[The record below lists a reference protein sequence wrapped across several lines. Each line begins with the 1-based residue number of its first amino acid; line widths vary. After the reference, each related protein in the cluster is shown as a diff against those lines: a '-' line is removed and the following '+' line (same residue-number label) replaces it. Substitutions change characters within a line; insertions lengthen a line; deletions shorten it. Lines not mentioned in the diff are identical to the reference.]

1 MTEETAIVPVDEI
14 APVSLLTGSPANRI
28 AEATEVANALAP
40 LITSKRL
47 YVNISGK
54 KHVLYEGWTTL
65 GALMGVFPKVAW
77 THPLKA
83 DQTVV
88 SGDEPVIGWEARVEA
103 VTLSGAVVGAAESQ
117 CLRAESNWKNRD
129 DFALRSMAQTRA
141 GAKALRMPLGFI
153 MALAGYDA
161 TPADEMPREAAP
173 AEQWKCKD
181 CRATNT
187 ANDKICINCERER
200 GS

>member
-1 MTEETAIVPVDEI
+1 MTTELEPIKE

-40 LITSKRL
+40 LITSKKL
-47 YVNISGK
+47 YANISGK

-83 DQTVV
+83 DQTVAM
-88 SGDEPVIGWEARVEA
+88 GDDVVIGWEARVEA

-161 TPADEMPREAAP
+161 TPADEMPRGEP
-173 AEQWKCKD
+173 AEQWKCKG
-181 CRATNT
+181 CRGTN
-187 ANDKICINCERER
+187 AADAQVCLNCERER

>member
-1 MTEETAIVPVDEI
+1 MAKETALEPIKE
-14 APVSLLTGSPANRI
+14 ASLLTGSPADRI
-28 AEATEVANALAP
+28 TEATEVANALAP
-40 LITSKRL
+40 LITSKKL
-47 YVNISGK
+47 YANISGK

-83 DQTVV
+83 DQTVAIG
-88 SGDEPVIGWEARVEA
+88 GDAVIGWEARVEA
-103 VTLSGAVVGAAESQ
+103 VTLSGAIVGAAEAQ

-129 DFALRSMAQTRA
+129 DYALRSMAQTRA

-153 MALAGYDA
+153 MSLAGYEA
-161 TPADEMPREAAP
+161 TPADEMPRGEPQAAD
-173 AEQWKCKD
+173 QWGCKD

-187 ANDKICINCERER
+187 ANDTICINCGRGR